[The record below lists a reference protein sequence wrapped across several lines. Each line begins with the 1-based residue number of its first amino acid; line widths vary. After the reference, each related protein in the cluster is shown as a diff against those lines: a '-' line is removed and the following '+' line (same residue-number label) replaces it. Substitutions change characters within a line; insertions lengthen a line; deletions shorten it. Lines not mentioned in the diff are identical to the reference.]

1 MEFVNKNGDLEMFQ
15 NYRRLRYIKRCNN
28 YPTIISMDVAQ
39 HSYFTTM
46 IAMILTDEYN
56 TWVEEHNL
64 GYHPSD
70 MENYYVSLKTE
81 TVLRKALVH
90 DIEESFTSDIPY
102 NVKHLNAKIHD
113 ALVEDLGSYVDL
125 QYIEAVTTNL
135 YNKLN
140 KSCKSGFEGQVV
152 AVSDMIELA
161 WYCCDEMA
169 LGNVH
174 LKPILARCKEFLDE
188 FEFSKILRVVS
199 EFYKSVED
207 MIKGAL
213 EGNNE
218 KQ

>member
-1 MEFVNKNGDLEMFQ
+1 MEFVNKNCDLEMFQ

-28 YPTIISMDVAQ
+28 YPTIISTDVAQ

-56 TWVEEHNL
+56 TWVEEHNSE
-64 GYHPSD
+64 YHPSD
-70 MENYYVSLKTE
+70 MENYYVLLNGE
-81 TVLRKALVH
+81 AVLRKALVH

-102 NVKHLNAKIHD
+102 NVKHLTTRINNV
-113 ALVEDLGSYVDL
+113 LTTDLRDYVDS
-125 QYIEAVTTNL
+125 QYVETVTTSM
-135 YNKLN
+135 YNQMN
-140 KSCKSGFEGQVV
+140 KSCKLGLAGQVV

-169 LGNVH
+169 LGNFH
-174 LKPILARCKEFLDE
+174 LKEILTRCKEFLDE
-188 FEFSKILRVVS
+188 FEFSKTLRVVS

-207 MIKGAL
+207 MIKGTL